1 MKKETKSSIFLN
13 SVGGVLIILL
23 CVILF
28 NIIMAQFKFKA
39 DLTEGDLYTLSE
51 GSKKLLDKLDEERAG
66 DDQASQLEIRL
77 YITNDK
83 GVPVFISEHGR
94 KIEDLLDQYEAYA
107 GSNLVLNKINPRRD
121 TEEEDAAISDGMQLL
136 GSPSNGFYVGMA
148 ISYLDSTETIPFL
161 DPTPAKAATLEYD
174 ISRSIKNLLQVKS
187 DRQTV
192 GVMSSLNVWG
202 GPDPSNPMAMMN
214 RGPQQPP
221 WIFIRQLQQDFNVE
235 RLEPAATAIPSAV
248 DILLVIHP
256 KNVSPATEY
265 ALDQFVLRGGKL
277 IAFVDPL
284 ALQDTGNN
292 QNPQMQ
298 IPGMGGA
305 SNLTR
310 LFSKWGVPFDGTQV
324 VSDLKFKLPQ
334 RDHMARGR
342 NLPAFLSLG
351 KEALNSEEI
360 ATRDLGTIRLPY
372 AGSFDTSN
380 VATGLKVTE
389 LITSSDQAKLVDG
402 MSSQFNGDKIVNSFL
417 TGGKDGKP
425 VTSEKLTMALRL
437 SGKFTTAFPDGKPD
451 PEPAANG
458 EEKTGDATHLTESE
472 NDNHVCIIGDTDILA
487 DEHFVVQQ
495 RFQISQNIPL
505 VQNLIDFFGDSTLIN
520 IRSRNQDRPF
530 TTIVNLKKDAR
541 EKFEEELK
549 KLEEQQ
555 QKILQE
561 KTRLESTGEGSN
573 QFTLSIDPEALK
585 EIRKNEVENNRQ
597 RREIQKSLQSEID
610 WIELKI
616 KLANIGAMPLGVILF
631 GVLFFI
637 LKRKKTAA
645 H

>member
-555 QKILQE
+555 QEILQK

-631 GVLFFI
+631 GVVFFI

>member
-51 GSKKLLDKLDEERAG
+51 GSKKLLDKLEEERAG

-121 TEEEDAAISDGMQLL
+121 TEEEDAAISDGMQML

-214 RGPQQPP
+214 RGAQQPP
-221 WIFIRQLQQDFNVE
+221 WIFIRQLQRDFNVE

-451 PEPAANG
+451 PETAANG
-458 EEKTGDATHLTESE
+458 EEKTEDATHLTESE

-487 DEHFVVQQ
+487 DEHFIVQQ

-561 KTRLESTGEGSN
+561 KTKLESTGEGSN
-573 QFTLSIDPEALK
+573 QFTLSIDPEAFK

-631 GVLFFI
+631 GVVFFI